1 MLCMIE
7 MKEMGFS
14 NGYGATVQ
22 FDRKGD
28 APGRYTIMNY
38 QRNRQSREYEYKVVG
53 TWADGFLAL
62 DLEQIVWAGGTM
74 DIPRSRCSEPCK
86 EGEIKNMQ
94 KGEQCCWIC
103 TKCSPWEYIKDE
115 STCEKCALGSWPY
128 DNKTGCY
135 YLEIQHMNWGS
146 IYAIVPM
153 ALAGLGICSTMFV
166 IILFMLF
173 NSTPVVMASGR
184 ELSYMLLSGC
194 VLCYFMTFILL
205 SKPSPV
211 ACASQRFGVGFGFS
225 LVYSSLLIKTNRI
238 SRIFESARR
247 SAKRPPFI
255 SPKSQI
261 VMTCVLIVIQILF
274 TSVWLL
280 MEPPGTRHHYPERR
294 EPIVILKCSSDDFS
308 FLVSLVYNI
317 LLIIICTVYAVK
329 TRKIPENFN
338 ESKFIGFAMYTTCII
353 WLAFVPIYFGT
364 LNSFRIQIT
373 TLCVSISLSATVAL
387 LCLFMPKV
395 YIIIFQPQK
404 NVRKLTMNSASY
416 KMAPSGS
423 AGNTNNYSSHSAPPS
438 EHIRLNVQQRVMTG
452 NAVDTETD
460 RDSLASL

>member
-1 MLCMIE
+1 
-7 MKEMGFS
+7 MKPEH
-14 NGYGATVQ
+14 GYGARVQ
-22 FDRKGD
+22 FDEKGD

-38 QRNRQSREYEYKVVG
+38 QRNRSTREYEYVVVG
-53 TWADGFLAL
+53 TWADGLL
-62 DLEQIVWAGGTM
+62 SLELENIVWAGGTM

-103 TKCSPWEYIKDE
+103 TKCYPWEYIKDE
-115 STCEKCALGSWPY
+115 KTCEACPESEWPY
-128 DNKTGCY
+128 PNKTGCFK
-135 YLEIQHMNWGS
+135 LEVQHMTWGS
-146 IYAIVPM
+146 IYAILPM
-153 ALAGLGICSTMFV
+153 ALAALGIGCTAVVIVLFIMF
-166 IILFMLF
+166 
-173 NSTPVVMASGR
+173 NDTPVVRASGR

-194 VLCYFMTFILL
+194 VLCYIMTFVLL
-205 SKPSPV
+205 ATPSTV
-211 ACASQRFGVGFGFS
+211 TCAAQRFGVGFGFS
-225 LVYSSLLIKTNRI
+225 VVYSSLLIKTNRI

-280 MEPPGTRHHYPERR
+280 VEPPGTVLHYPDKQ
-294 EPIVILKCSSDDFS
+294 EPIIILKCASDDLS

-317 LLIIICTVYAVK
+317 LLIVICTVYAVK

-364 LNSFRIQIT
+364 LNSFRVSVC
-373 TLCVSISLSATVAL
+373 LRACVSVNAACGS
-387 LCLFMPKV
+387 
-395 YIIIFQPQK
+395 
-404 NVRKLTMNSASY
+404 RKRA
-416 KMAPSGS
+416 
-423 AGNTNNYSSHSAPPS
+423 
-438 EHIRLNVQQRVMTG
+438 
-452 NAVDTETD
+452 
-460 RDSLASL
+460 